1 LISGGKSTEPSP
13 VVRIEKSA
21 RCEIRGDIQ
30 RALFFCRRIGE
41 NPVVIYGMP
50 DSFPV
55 MKQTSREA
63 LIELLFLSLY
73 LDDHLSLA
81 EDEVLT
87 TALES
92 LGWDS
97 KRPREHHIL
106 TAFSLAREVATC
118 AIKTE
123 KFVVEK
129 ADIIKADGEE
139 APAMTWL
146 SRVLGADGLTYS
158 EQRFL
163 GQLEARLFPK
173 A

>member
-1 LISGGKSTEPSP
+1 LISGGKSSEASP
-13 VVRIEKSA
+13 AVGTEKSA

-30 RALFFCRRIGE
+30 RALFFYREIRK
-41 NPVVIYGMP
+41 NPIVIWGLSDKLP
-50 DSFPV
+50 A

-97 KRPREHHIL
+97 NRSREHHLL
-106 TAFSLAREVATC
+106 TAFSLAREVSAC

-129 ADIIKADGEE
+129 ADIIKADGDE
-139 APAMTWL
+139 AEAMTWL
-146 SRVLGADGLTYS
+146 SRVLAADGLTYS

-173 A
+173 S

>member
-1 LISGGKSTEPSP
+1 MT
-13 VVRIEKSA
+13 
-21 RCEIRGDIQ
+21 Q
-30 RALFFCRRIGE
+30 
-41 NPVVIYGMP
+41 N
-50 DSFPV
+50 
-55 MKQTSREA
+55 SREA

-87 TALES
+87 SALDS

-97 KRPREHHIL
+97 PNSREKHVFK
-106 TAFSLAREVATC
+106 AFSIARDVAAD

-123 KFVVEK
+123 QFLIAK

-139 APAMTWL
+139 AAGLTWL

-158 EQRFL
+158 EKRFL
-163 GQLEARLFPK
+163 GQLEERLFPK